1 MDTNY
6 KRQIWVAA
14 FCAAIADRDASI
26 ASAMAFA
33 DVAVQRCKER
43 FPKPEEVN
51 PWETGVIDKNVS
63 AKGVADEADADALL
77 KKIEATQQA
86 FAKAN
91 ASVLQGLTREQAGR

>member
-26 ASAMAFA
+26 ASAMVFA

-63 AKGVADEADADALL
+63 AKGVADEA
-77 KKIEATQQA
+77 TQRA

-91 ASVLQGLTREQAGR
+91 REAAGIQAKACFEASNNFQ